1 MQIIHLIGNLTKNPE
16 IFGEATGR
24 PKCVM
29 NLAVNTQKRSP
40 LDGKLHR
47 VATYYRITVWGEQGR
62 NCHRYLTKGRKVYFV
77 GPLEVSL
84 AMDKNGDLILD
95 QHQKPIIN
103 LDVTADFVEFLSG
116 APATGGDAAI
126 QNAGSIQAS
135 KPFESENKPLS
146 VLPEELPF

>member
-29 NLAVNTQKRSP
+29 SLAVNSQKRSP
-40 LDGKLHR
+40 LDGKMHR
-47 VATYYRITVWGEQGR
+47 VATYYRVTVWGEQGR

-84 AMDKNGDLILD
+84 ATDTAGNLILD
-95 QHQKPIIN
+95 QHKSPIVN
-103 LDVTADFVEFLSG
+103 LEVNASFVEFLSG
-116 APATGGDAAI
+116 APATGGEAAG
-126 QNAGSIQAS
+126 QNAETTHAA
-135 KPFESENKPLS
+135 KTSETDNKPLS
-146 VLPEELPF
+146 VSPEELPF